1 MFRFSTDFRL
11 FILGLCM
18 TLGLSGILCRLW
30 VLQVMR
36 GEAYT
41 AKIGSNT
48 KVTVR
53 VPSVRGE
60 IRDRNGIPLVQ
71 NRASYNVDF
80 YLPDMVR
87 GYRQRRGA
95 LPKLIERTTIA
106 GMAKDIPVNDVV
118 KIVNTGVIPRLQ
130 QLDLA
135 RDYNAKHLKTHYEHD
150 TLVPFTYI
158 EDIDFPTI
166 ARFSEHDVGL
176 PGVDISVKPVRE
188 YLYGALAAHILG
200 YVGMPRDIQQEADV
214 KDFNFYQPDV
224 DGKNQ
229 IELAMDQYLRG
240 EPGMRIMQRNAK
252 GVIDSEMKVVPPKP
266 GDNVYLTINAKIQYI
281 TELALRH
288 PTLGRAAAV
297 VLDPN
302 NGDILSIASIPSFD
316 PNVFIP
322 SVSLKDWN
330 SLLKDPAV
338 PLVNRAVSGFPPG
351 STFKIVTALAGLTKG
366 LGNAHY
372 NCSGAV
378 DYGGRPFH
386 CWIAEKHGSHG
397 TLGLADSLKVS
408 CDCFFYQYG
417 NAADIDAIDHIGDIL
432 GIGHKYEIG
441 LTDEKEGCMPGRQ
454 WMAAR
459 YPNQKWTQAYT
470 ANVSIGQGYVLA
482 SPLQM
487 AVAYATVANGGVAY
501 EPRLIRTVLTADGK
515 PVLDENGAIAMPDQ
529 PKIRADLRK
538 VLSAGQIEVV
548 RRGLW
553 KVVNE
558 VGGPGGGGTGAKARM
573 KDVVVAGKTGS
584 AQASD
589 RGKRETIA
597 WFCCFAPYDH
607 PKYVVSVMIQ
617 GGLHG
622 GSVAG
627 PVAAHILQQCLAL
640 EKGTLQVAL
649 RPLLPAHNDH
659 PFQAIETLSAYTDA
673 ANPGIVAV
681 SDDNDDAENGD
692 DSTTEK
698 AVQMDHGDRSPDIRP
713 DADEQGKVR
722 KHKSQPTETNDSPRT
737 KPATIRRA
745 LPAGDQP
752 EPAEQPRRNFF
763 ERFFH
768 PNQKSNQPLA
778 PSRSGR
784 G

>member
-1 MFRFSTDFRL
+1 MFKFSTDFRI
-11 FILGLCM
+11 FIVGLLMMLC
-18 TLGLSGILCRLW
+18 LSAILCRLW

-36 GEAYT
+36 GEAYA

-53 VPSVRGE
+53 IPSVRGE

-87 GYRQRRGA
+87 GYRQRHGI
-95 LPKLIERTTIA
+95 LPKLMERTTIA
-106 GMAKDIPVNDVV
+106 QMPKDVPVNDVI

-135 RDYNAKHLKTHYEHD
+135 RDYNAKHLKIHYDHD

-176 PGVDISVKPVRE
+176 PGVDISIKPVRQ
-188 YLYGALAAHILG
+188 YLYGALAAHLLG
-200 YVGMPRDIQQEADV
+200 YVGMPRDIQQEPDV
-214 KDFNFYQPDV
+214 KDFSFYQPDV

-240 EPGMRIMQRNAK
+240 EPGVRVMQRNVK
-252 GVIDSEMKVVPPKP
+252 GVIESEVKVDPPKP
-266 GDNVYLTINAKIQYI
+266 GANVYLTLDARIQFI
-281 TELALRH
+281 VEMALRH

-297 VLDPN
+297 VMDPN
-302 NGDILSIASIPSFD
+302 NGDILAMGSVPSFD
-316 PNVFIP
+316 PNIFIP

-366 LGNAHY
+366 LGHQRY
-372 NCSGAV
+372 NCPGAI

-386 CWIAEKHGSHG
+386 CWIAEKHGTHG
-397 TLGLADSLKVS
+397 TLGLSDAIKVS

-417 NAADIDAIDHIGDIL
+417 NAADIDAIDRIGDIL
-432 GIGHKYEIG
+432 GIGHRYEIG
-441 LTDEKEGCMPGRQ
+441 LTDEKEGCLPGRQ

-459 YPNQKWTQAYT
+459 YPNQKWTSAYT

-487 AVAYATVANGGVAY
+487 AVAYACVANGGIAY
-501 EPRLIRTVLTADGK
+501 EPRLIRRVLTPEGK
-515 PVLDENGAIAMPDQ
+515 PALDENGNIAVPEQ
-529 PKIRADLRK
+529 PKIREDLRK
-538 VLSAGQIEVV
+538 VLSADQIEVV
-548 RRGLW
+548 RQGLW

-558 VGGPGGGGTGAKARM
+558 TGGPGGGGTGGKARM

-607 PKYVVSVMIQ
+607 PKYVIAVMIQ
-617 GGLHG
+617 GGKHG

-627 PVAAHILQQCLAL
+627 PVAAHILRQCLDMD
-640 EKGTLQVAL
+640 KGTLHVNL
-649 RPLLPAHNDH
+649 RPLPPARNPH
-659 PFQAIETLSAYTDA
+659 PFETIETLAEYKDTGDS
-673 ANPGIVAV
+673 GIVV
-681 SDDNDDAENGD
+681 NDEESGDENDPGSDK
-692 DSTTEK
+692 SI
-698 AVQMDHGDRSPDIRP
+698 QMDSGDRKPDIKP
-713 DADEQGKVR
+713 EADDQGRVTR
-722 KHKSQPTETNDSPRT
+722 KRKSQSSDGESRHNRPS
-737 KPATIRRA
+737 AVRRA
-745 LPAGDQP
+745 MPADQP
-752 EPAEQPRRNFF
+752 DERPSEPAEPQHRNFF
-763 ERFFH
+763 DRFFH
-768 PNQKSNQPLA
+768 LNKKSNQPDL
-778 PSRSGR
+778 PRGGR